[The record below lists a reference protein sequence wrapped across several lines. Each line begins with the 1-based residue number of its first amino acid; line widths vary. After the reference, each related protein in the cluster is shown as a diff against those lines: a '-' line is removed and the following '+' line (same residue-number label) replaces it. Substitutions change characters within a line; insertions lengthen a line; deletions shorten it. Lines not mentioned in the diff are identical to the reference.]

1 MILQKCGVI
10 IISIAVLLLTGTHAV
25 GEQIIKT
32 DDTGDIIYLFS
43 SDGQLSWQ
51 NYSGE
56 KPNIDIIA
64 ISYEVNEDKLTLM
77 LKVDGIVEQSVN
89 ISYYMYYITGATS
102 YLMFYYNG
110 DGFVTKSTTSGQ
122 SLITQA
128 VNISENSIHA
138 TFNINESGNSTNII
152 FWGTATEYT
161 EYGNESKDW
170 WGDWVPNSYFH
181 VKTKSDQNE
190 SGDDYESNE
199 TVNNSNNIN
208 ETETDNDFTDVSDK
222 TPGFELIMLLVAAAV
237 TFIFLKIKK
246 KK

>member
-10 IISIAVLLLTGTHAV
+10 IFVIAVSLITVTPAA

-32 DDTGDIIYLFS
+32 DDTGDIVNLFS
-43 SDGQLSWQ
+43 SDGQLAWQ

-77 LKVDGIVEQSVN
+77 LEVDGIVEQSFN
-89 ISYYMYYITGATS
+89 ISYYMYYITGNAS
-102 YLMFYYNG
+102 YLMFYHNG
-110 DGFVTKSTTSGQ
+110 DGFVSKSTISGQ
-122 SLITQA
+122 SLMTQA
-128 VNISENSIHA
+128 INISENSIHA
-138 TFNINESGNSTNII
+138 TFNISESENSTNII
-152 FWGTATEYT
+152 LWGTATEYT

-170 WGDWVPNSYFH
+170 WGDWVPNNYFH
-181 VKTKSDQNE
+181 VKTKLDKNE
-190 SGDDYESNE
+190 SGEDYESNE
-199 TVNNSNNIN
+199 TVDDSNKID
-208 ETETDNDFTDVSDK
+208 ETETENNFTDIPDK
-222 TPGFELIMLLVAAAV
+222 TPGFELIMLLVAVV

>member
-1 MILQKCGVI
+1 MILQKCGAI
-10 IISIAVLLLTGTHAV
+10 IISIAVLLLIGTPTV

-43 SDGQLSWQ
+43 SDGQLAWQ

-89 ISYYMYYITGATS
+89 IFYHMSYITRDGS
-102 YLMFYYNG
+102 YFMLYHNG
-110 DGFVTKSTTSGQ
+110 DGFVTKSTSSVP

-128 VNISENSIHA
+128 INISENSIYA
-138 TFNINESGNSTNII
+138 TFNISGSENNTNIML
-152 FWGTATEYT
+152 WGTAIEYT

-181 VKTKSDQNE
+181 VKIKSDQNE
-190 SGDDYESNE
+190 SGEDYESNE
-199 TVNNSNNIN
+199 TVDNSNKIN
-208 ETETDNDFTDVSDK
+208 ETETDNDFTDIPDK
-222 TPGFELIMLLVAAAV
+222 TPGFELIMLLVAAVV